1 MGGERLLDRVDV
13 DQEEAT
19 AIQKWAG
26 KVTDKLRCISP
37 SVKLLG
43 HDYLYEKQKLGLI
56 KEKTI
61 KIGKVKEPFSATVSL
76 VQCLTLVDD
85 KSDKQTIH
93 FEFDISNSGLTY
105 ECGGRYIYAYAILYF
120 LFFYFLIIF

>member
-120 LFFYFLIIF
+120 LFFFIF

>member
-1 MGGERLLDRVDV
+1 MDTFRLEKMGGERLLDRVDV

-26 KVTDKLRCISP
+26 KVTDKLRCVSP
-37 SVKLLG
+37 SVKLLE

-61 KIGKVKEPFSATVSL
+61 KIGKVKRTFLCHSFTCTVSHL
-76 VQCLTLVDD
+76 
-85 KSDKQTIH
+85 
-93 FEFDISNSGLTY
+93 
-105 ECGGRYIYAYAILYF
+105 GR
-120 LFFYFLIIF
+120 